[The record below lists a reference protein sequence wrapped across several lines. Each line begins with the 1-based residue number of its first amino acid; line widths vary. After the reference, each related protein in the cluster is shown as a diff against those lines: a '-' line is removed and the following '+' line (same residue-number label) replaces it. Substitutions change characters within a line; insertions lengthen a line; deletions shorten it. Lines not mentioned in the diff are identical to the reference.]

1 MRVKTKAPM
10 PTSIRILGRR
20 FTVHIITEDPLDAG
34 KLGTLQMDALRINL
48 IDSQDPVG
56 EADTLLHEVMH
67 ALCHLMRVTSG
78 DDEEDIVWRLATGLT
93 AVFQDNPEFGA
104 YISEV
109 R

>member
-1 MRVKTKAPM
+1 MKAPL
-10 PTSIRILGRR
+10 PSSIRILGRR
-20 FTVHIITEDPLDAG
+20 FTVHLITEDPLDAG
-34 KLGTLQMDALRINL
+34 KLGTLQMNELRINL
-48 IDSQDPVG
+48 LDTHDLVG

-93 AVFQDNPEFGA
+93 AVLQDNPDFGA
-104 YISEV
+104 YISEI